1 MLTLYPS
8 IKAYAK
14 HRLAV
19 DAPHEL
25 YIEEVGNPDGMPILF
40 LHSGPG
46 MGCEQYHRRFFDPEV
61 YRIILFDQRGS
72 GRSTPHGHLEG
83 NNTQALLEDIE
94 KVREYFGIE
103 QWMLF
108 GGSWGATLAILYAQ
122 AHPER
127 VMGLILRSIFLA
139 REAELK
145 WLYKDGANRVYPDYW
160 EDFIRPISTDKRDDM
175 INAYHELL
183 TGPNELARG
192 AAAKAWSLWETRC
205 GNFHPSEESQKK
217 AAELHLALG
226 LARISSHY
234 FKNQCFLEEG
244 QLLNNMQALQGIPGI
259 IVHGRYDMVCP
270 VVNTWKLHE
279 LWPDSELII
288 VRDAG
293 HSAEEPGIVDA
304 LVRAT
309 RRMAKRFKP
318 HPDELS

>member
-8 IKAYAK
+8 IKTYAK
-14 HRLAV
+14 HCLAV
-19 DAPHEL
+19 EAPHEL
-25 YIEEVGNPDGMPILF
+25 YIEEVGNPEGLPILVC
-40 LHSGPG
+40 HSGPG
-46 MGCEQYHRRFFDPEV
+46 MGCEQYLRRFFDPEV

-72 GRSTPHGHLEG
+72 GRSTPHGHLDG
-83 NNTQALLEDIE
+83 NHTQALLNDIE
-94 KVREYFGIE
+94 KIRDYFGIE
-103 QWMLF
+103 RWLLF

-127 VMGLILRSIFLA
+127 VMGLVLRSIFLA
-139 REAELK
+139 RNAELE
-145 WLYKDGANRVYPDYW
+145 WLYKDGANRIYPDYW
-160 EDFIRPISTDKRDDM
+160 EDFISQVPARLHEDLIS
-175 INAYHELL
+175 AYHDLL

-192 AAAKAWSLWETRC
+192 AAAKSWALWETRC

-217 AAELHLALG
+217 ASELHMALG
-226 LARISSHY
+226 LSLISSHY
-234 FKNQCFLEEG
+234 FKNNCFLEEG
-244 QLLNNMQALQGIPGI
+244 QLLNNTKALEGIPGI

-270 VVNTWKLHE
+270 VVNTWRFHE
-279 LWPDSELII
+279 LWPESELII

-318 HPDELS
+318 HTDDLS